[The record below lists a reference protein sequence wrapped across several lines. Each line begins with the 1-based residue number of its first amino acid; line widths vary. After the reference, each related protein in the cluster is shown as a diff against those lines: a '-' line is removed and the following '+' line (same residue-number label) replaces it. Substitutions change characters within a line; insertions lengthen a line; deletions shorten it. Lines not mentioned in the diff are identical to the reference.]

1 MKSSPLSIALSL
13 FSLALPAALASMSAS
28 SVARAAD
35 THAPKAS
42 EARGKKSDTKIAKP
56 LHAPLPARAPVAAIA
71 HAPPSTPA
79 RPRVPAQTPC
89 AKAPVD
95 IVSGADADR
104 FVLTQCDGT
113 PAKGAVE
120 HLSIVARPGGVPKP
134 AQPIVELAAQQGPSV
149 APGIKRVDPGLLSR
163 LQKTVDHFAK
173 SRADGQSARI
183 LLVSGYRPT
192 SAGSYH
198 QAAKAL
204 DFRIDGVKNEA
215 LVAFCKTL
223 DDTGCGY
230 YPNSVFIHMDV
241 RAGAGHVSWID
252 ASGPGE
258 SPRYVTSWPPPA
270 RTAAESDRAQAKTAL
285 SKLERDLPTL
295 PGPDEHPARP
305 RAVPDAPKE
314 NDSRDATKAPA
325 KDPDPDTIPAGPMDE
340 AQ

>member
-1 MKSSPLSIALSL
+1 MKSRVTLSPLSFAVTLGLPSLAVALASVAAP
-13 FSLALPAALASMSAS
+13 SLALAAPSPPD
-28 SVARAAD
+28 RHAAKSP
-35 THAPKAS
+35 TPIAKAD
-42 EARGKKSDTKIAKP
+42 KKIARP
-56 LHAPLPARAPVAAIA
+56 
-71 HAPPSTPA
+71 APPP
-79 RPRVPAQTPC
+79 PPPC

-95 IVSGADADR
+95 VVSGADADR

-113 PAKGAVE
+113 PAPTAVE

-134 AQPIVELAAQQGPSV
+134 ALPFAQLAKQPGPSV
-149 APGIKRVDPGLLSR
+149 APGIKRVDAGLLTR
-163 LQKTVDHFAK
+163 LQKAVDHFAK
-173 SRADGQSARI
+173 PGAGQPARI

-204 DFRIDGVKNEA
+204 DFRIEGVANEA

-258 SPRYVTSWPPPA
+258 SPRYVTTWPPRPRSVPA
-270 RTAAESDRAQAKTAL
+270 NGAEPDRAHAKSTAL

-295 PGPDEHPARP
+295 PAPDEHPAHAGEATP
-305 RAVPDAPKE
+305 T
-314 NDSRDATKAPA
+314 RDPN
-325 KDPDPDTIPAGPMDE
+325 PDTIPAAKVADD
-340 AQ
+340 Q